1 MSEHET
7 AFIYLTLRIQE
18 SIWIESVKSAL
29 KRPDRNIFN
38 RQKQNSILLSEQKN
52 LKTIYVSLAA
62 FCSR

>member
-29 KRPDRNIFN
+29 KRPDQNIFN

-52 LKTIYVSLAA
+52 LKTIYVSFAA